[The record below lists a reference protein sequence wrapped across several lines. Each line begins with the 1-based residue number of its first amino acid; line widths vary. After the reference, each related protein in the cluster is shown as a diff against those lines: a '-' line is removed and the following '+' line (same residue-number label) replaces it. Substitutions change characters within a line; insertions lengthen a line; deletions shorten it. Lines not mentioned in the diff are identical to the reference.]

1 MRSRGVIA
9 RVPAKVNL
17 QLAVGPLGTDGFHEV
32 TTVFQAI
39 SLFDDVT
46 VETAAEN
53 NGISIQVTGQTSTGV
68 PSDSSNL
75 AVKAATLMIKNYDL
89 PSDINIKLKKEIPV
103 AGGMAGGSA
112 DAAGE
117 IPVAG
122 GMAGGS
128 ADAAGVIVGLDSLF
142 ELGLSRDEME
152 MVGSK
157 IGADVPFSIC
167 GGVAIGTG
175 RGDQI
180 TPALF
185 KGSYNWVLALSGQG
199 LATPSVYAECDR
211 LREGLSISTPV
222 VSEQLMQALR
232 AGDAKALGKSL
243 SNDLQPAACSL
254 RPALRLV
261 LDVGLDYGA
270 LGGIVSGSGP
280 TVAFLVKDDEH
291 AMDLTVALSSS
302 GVISSV
308 VRASGAVAGA
318 RIIESF

>member
-17 QLAVGPLGTDGFHEV
+17 QLAVGPLGDDGFHEV

-46 VETAAEN
+46 VATAPEN
-53 NGISIQVTGQTSTGV
+53 NGISIQITGQTSTGV
-68 PSDSSNL
+68 PSDNSNL
-75 AVKAATLMIKNYDL
+75 AVKAAALMIKNYDL
-89 PSDINIKLKKEIPV
+89 PNDLSIKLKK
-103 AGGMAGGSA
+103 
-112 DAAGE
+112 E

-261 LDVGLDYGA
+261 LDVGIDYGA

-280 TVAFLVKDDEH
+280 TVVFLVKDDEH

-308 VRASGAVAGA
+308 VRATGAVAGA

>member
-17 QLAVGPLGTDGFHEV
+17 QLSVGPLGSDGYHEV
-32 TTVFQAI
+32 ITVFQAI
-39 SLFDDVT
+39 SLFDDVS
-46 VETAAEN
+46 VATAPVG
-53 NGISIQVTGQTSTGV
+53 NGLTIDISGQTSSGV
-68 PSDSSNL
+68 PADSSNL
-75 AVKAATLMIKNYDL
+75 AIRAADLMIKTYDL
-89 PSDINIKLKKEIPV
+89 PTDLVVKLKK
-103 AGGMAGGSA
+103 
-112 DAAGE
+112 E

-152 MVGSK
+152 SVGSK
-157 IGADVPFSIC
+157 IGSDVPFSIC
-167 GGVAIGTG
+167 GGVAIGSG

-180 TPALF
+180 TPALA
-185 KGSYNWVLALSGQG
+185 KGNYFWVLALSGQG
-199 LATPSVYAECDR
+199 LATPSVYQECDR
-211 LREGLSISTPV
+211 LREGLSITTPQ
-222 VSEQLMQALR
+222 VSEPLMQALR

-243 SNDLQPAACSL
+243 SNDLQSAACSL

-261 LDVGLDYGA
+261 LDVGVDYGA

-280 TVAFLVKDDEH
+280 TVAFLVSSDEH
-291 AMDLTVALSSS
+291 AMDLTVALSAS
-302 GVISSV
+302 GVVSSV
-308 VRASGAVAGA
+308 VRATGPVPGA

>member
-1 MRSRGVIA
+1 MRSRGVTA

-17 QLAVGPLGTDGFHEV
+17 QLSVGPLGADGFHEV

-46 VETAAEN
+46 VATADK
-53 NGISIQVTGQTSTGV
+53 GDGIKISITGQTSGGV
-68 PSDSSNL
+68 PADNSNL
-75 AVKAATLMIKNYDL
+75 AVKAAQLMIKNYDL
-89 PSDINIKLKKEIPV
+89 PEDLVIKLKK
-103 AGGMAGGSA
+103 
-112 DAAGE
+112 E

-142 ELGLSRDEME
+142 ELGLSRDVME
-152 MVGSK
+152 SVGSK
-157 IGADVPFSIC
+157 IGSDVPFSIC

-180 TPALF
+180 TPALA

-199 LATPSVYAECDR
+199 LATPSVYQECDR
-211 LREGLSISTPV
+211 LREGLSIAPPV
-222 VSEQLMQALR
+222 VSEPLMKALR
-232 AGDAKALGKSL
+232 AGDAKALGKAL
-243 SNDLQPAACSL
+243 TNELQPAACSL

-261 LDVGLDYGA
+261 LDVGVDYGA

-280 TVAFLVKDDEH
+280 TVAFLVSDDEH

-302 GVISSV
+302 GVVSSV
-308 VRASGAVAGA
+308 VRASGPTNGA

>member
-1 MRSRGVIA
+1 MRSRGVTA

-17 QLAVGPLGTDGFHEV
+17 QLSVGPLGADGFHEV

-46 VETAAEN
+46 VATADK
-53 NGISIQVTGQTSTGV
+53 GDGIKISITGQTSGGV
-68 PSDSSNL
+68 QEDNSNL
-75 AVKAATLMIKNYDL
+75 AVKAAQLMIKNYDL
-89 PSDINIKLKKEIPV
+89 PEDLVIKLKK
-103 AGGMAGGSA
+103 
-112 DAAGE
+112 E

-142 ELGLSRDEME
+142 ELGLSRDVME
-152 MVGSK
+152 SVGSK
-157 IGADVPFSIC
+157 IGSDVPFSIC

-180 TPALF
+180 TPALA

-199 LATPSVYAECDR
+199 LATPSVYQECDR
-211 LREGLSISTPV
+211 LREGLSIAPPV
-222 VSEQLMQALR
+222 VSEPLMQALR
-232 AGDAKALGKSL
+232 AGDAKALGKAL
-243 SNDLQPAACSL
+243 TNELQPAACSL

-261 LDVGLDYGA
+261 LDVGIDYGA

-280 TVAFLVKDDEH
+280 TVAFLVSDDEH

-302 GVISSV
+302 GVVSSV
-308 VRASGAVAGA
+308 VRASGPTNGA

>member
-1 MRSRGVIA
+1 MRSRGVTA

-17 QLAVGPLGTDGFHEV
+17 QLSVGPLGADGFHEV

-46 VETAAEN
+46 VATAEK
-53 NGISIQVTGQTSTGV
+53 GEGIKISITGQTSGGV
-68 PSDSSNL
+68 PADNSNL
-75 AVKAATLMIKNYDL
+75 AVKAAQLMIKNYNLPEDL
-89 PSDINIKLKKEIPV
+89 VIKLKK
-103 AGGMAGGSA
+103 
-112 DAAGE
+112 E

-142 ELGLSRDEME
+142 ELGLSRDVME
-152 MVGSK
+152 SVGSK
-157 IGADVPFSIC
+157 IGSDVPFSIC

-180 TPALF
+180 TPALA

-199 LATPSVYAECDR
+199 LATPSVYQECDR
-211 LREGLSISTPV
+211 LREGLSIAPPV
-222 VSEQLMQALR
+222 VSEPLMQALR
-232 AGDAKALGKSL
+232 AGDAKALGKAL
-243 SNDLQPAACSL
+243 SNELQPAACSL

-261 LDVGLDYGA
+261 LDVGIDYGA

-280 TVAFLVKDDEH
+280 TVAFLVSDEEH

-302 GVISSV
+302 GVVSSV
-308 VRASGAVAGA
+308 VRASGPTNGA

>member
-1 MRSRGVIA
+1 MRSRGVTA

-17 QLAVGPLGTDGFHEV
+17 QLSVGPLGSDGFHEV

-46 VETAAEN
+46 VATAESN
-53 NGISIQVTGQTSTGV
+53 DGVKIIITGQTSNGV
-68 PSDSSNL
+68 PVDNSNL
-75 AVKAATLMIKNYDL
+75 AVKAAQLMIENYDL
-89 PSDINIKLKKEIPV
+89 PKDLSIKLKK
-103 AGGMAGGSA
+103 
-112 DAAGE
+112 E

-152 MVGSK
+152 SVGSK
-157 IGADVPFSIC
+157 IGSDVPFSIC

-180 TPALF
+180 TPALA
-185 KGSYNWVLALSGQG
+185 KGNYNWVLALSGQG
-199 LATPSVYAECDR
+199 LSTPAVYQECDR
-211 LREGLSISTPV
+211 LREGLSIAPPV

-232 AGDAKALGKSL
+232 AGDAKALGKAL
-243 SNDLQPAACSL
+243 TNELQPAACSL

-261 LDVGLDYGA
+261 LDVGTEYGA

-280 TVAFLVKDDEH
+280 TVAFLVSDDDH

-302 GVISSV
+302 GVVSSV
-308 VRASGAVAGA
+308 VRATGAVAGA

>member
-1 MRSRGVIA
+1 MRSRGVTA

-17 QLAVGPLGTDGFHEV
+17 QLSVGPLGTDGFHEV

-46 VETAAEN
+46 VAIAQKGE
-53 NGISIQVTGQTSTGV
+53 GIKISITGQTSGGV
-68 PSDSSNL
+68 PADNSNL
-75 AVKAATLMIKNYDL
+75 AVKAAQLMIKNYDL
-89 PSDINIKLKKEIPV
+89 PEDLVIKLKK
-103 AGGMAGGSA
+103 
-112 DAAGE
+112 E

-142 ELGLSRDEME
+142 ELGLSRDVME
-152 MVGSK
+152 SVGSK
-157 IGADVPFSIC
+157 IGSDVPFSIC

-180 TPALF
+180 TPALA

-199 LATPSVYAECDR
+199 LATPSVYQECDR
-211 LREGLSISTPV
+211 LREGLSIAPPV
-222 VSEQLMQALR
+222 VSEPLMQALR
-232 AGDAKALGKSL
+232 AGDAKALGKAL
-243 SNDLQPAACSL
+243 TNELQPAACSL

-261 LDVGLDYGA
+261 LDVGVDYGA

-280 TVAFLVKDDEH
+280 TVAFLVSDDEH

-302 GVISSV
+302 GVVSSV
-308 VRASGAVAGA
+308 VRASGPTNGA

>member
-1 MRSRGVIA
+1 MRSRGVVA

-17 QLAVGPLGTDGFHEV
+17 QLSVGPLGSDGFHEV

-46 VETAAEN
+46 VATAPDGE
-53 NGISIQVTGQTSTGV
+53 GIKISISGQTSSGV
-68 PSDSSNL
+68 PADNSNL
-75 AVKAATLMIKNYDL
+75 AVKAAELMIKNYDL
-89 PSDINIKLKKEIPV
+89 PTDLIIKLKK
-103 AGGMAGGSA
+103 
-112 DAAGE
+112 E

-152 MVGSK
+152 IVGSK
-157 IGADVPFSIC
+157 IGSDVPFSIC

-180 TPALF
+180 TPALA

-199 LATPSVYAECDR
+199 LSTPSVYQECDR
-211 LREGLSISTPV
+211 LREGLSISSPA

-243 SNDLQPAACSL
+243 TNELQSAACSI

-261 LDVGLDYGA
+261 LDVGVDYGA

-280 TVAFLVKDDEH
+280 TVAFLVSDDDH
-291 AMDLTVALSSS
+291 AMDLTVALSAS
-302 GVISSV
+302 GVVSSV
-308 VRASGAVAGA
+308 VRATGPAHGA

>member
-1 MRSRGVIA
+1 
-9 RVPAKVNL
+9 L
-17 QLAVGPLGTDGFHEV
+17 QLAVGPLGADGFHEV

-53 NGISIQVTGQTSTGV
+53 NGISIQITGQTSTGV

-89 PSDINIKLKKEIPV
+89 PSDLNIKLKK
-103 AGGMAGGSA
+103 
-112 DAAGE
+112 E

-261 LDVGLDYGA
+261 LDVGIDYGA

-280 TVAFLVKDDEH
+280 TVAFLVTDDEH

-302 GVISSV
+302 GVVSSV

>member
-1 MRSRGVIA
+1 MRSRGVTA

-17 QLAVGPLGTDGFHEV
+17 QLSVGPLGADGFHEV

-46 VETAAEN
+46 VATADK
-53 NGISIQVTGQTSTGV
+53 GDGIKISITGQTSGGV
-68 PSDSSNL
+68 PADNSNL
-75 AVKAATLMIKNYDL
+75 AVKAAQLMIKNYDL
-89 PSDINIKLKKEIPV
+89 PEDLVIKLKKEIPV

-112 DAAGE
+112 DAAG
-117 IPVAG
+117 I
-122 GMAGGS
+122 
-128 ADAAGVIVGLDSLF
+128 IVGLDSLF
-142 ELGLSRDEME
+142 ELGLSRDVME
-152 MVGSK
+152 SVGSK
-157 IGADVPFSIC
+157 IGSDVPFSIC

-180 TPALF
+180 TPALA

-199 LATPSVYAECDR
+199 LATPSVYQECDR
-211 LREGLSISTPV
+211 LREGLSIAPPV
-222 VSEQLMQALR
+222 VSEPLMQALR
-232 AGDAKALGKSL
+232 AGDAKALGKAL
-243 SNDLQPAACSL
+243 TNELQPAACSL

-261 LDVGLDYGA
+261 LDVGVDYGA

-280 TVAFLVKDDEH
+280 TVAFLVSDDDH

-302 GVISSV
+302 GVVSSV
-308 VRASGAVAGA
+308 VRASGPTNGA

>member
-1 MRSRGVIA
+1 MRSRGVVA

-17 QLAVGPLGTDGFHEV
+17 QLSVGPLGSDGYHEV
-32 TTVFQAI
+32 TTVFQGI

-46 VETAAEN
+46 VATALP
-53 NGISIQVTGQTSTGV
+53 GSGITISITGDTAHGV
-68 PSDSSNL
+68 PVDNSNL
-75 AVKAATLMIKNYDL
+75 AIKAAQLMAKTYDL
-89 PSDINIKLKKEIPV
+89 PPDLIIKLKK
-103 AGGMAGGSA
+103 
-112 DAAGE
+112 E

-142 ELGLSRDEME
+142 ELGISRDEME
-152 MVGSK
+152 SVGSK
-157 IGADVPFSIC
+157 IGSDVPFSIC

-180 TPALF
+180 TPALA

-199 LATPSVYAECDR
+199 LSTPSVYQECDR
-211 LREGLSISTPV
+211 LREGLSIATPQ
-222 VSEQLMQALR
+222 VSEPLMQALR
-232 AGDAKALGKSL
+232 AGDAKALGKAL
-243 SNDLQPAACSL
+243 SNELQSAACSL

-261 LDVGLDYGA
+261 LDVGVDYGA

-280 TVAFLVKDDEH
+280 TVAFLVTDDEH

-302 GVISSV
+302 GVVSSV
-308 VRASGAVAGA
+308 VRATGPAAGA

>member
-1 MRSRGVIA
+1 MRSRGVVA

-17 QLAVGPLGTDGFHEV
+17 QLSVGPLGSDGFHEV

-46 VETAAEN
+46 VATAPD
-53 NGISIQVTGQTSTGV
+53 GDGIKISISGETSSGV
-68 PSDSSNL
+68 PADSSNL
-75 AVKAATLMIKNYDL
+75 AVKAAELMIKNYDL
-89 PSDINIKLKKEIPV
+89 PADLIIKLKK
-103 AGGMAGGSA
+103 
-112 DAAGE
+112 E

-152 MVGSK
+152 VVGSK
-157 IGADVPFSIC
+157 IGSDVPFSIC

-180 TPALF
+180 TPALA
-185 KGSYNWVLALSGQG
+185 KGNYNWVLALSGQG
-199 LATPSVYAECDR
+199 LSTPSVYQECDR
-211 LREGLSISTPV
+211 LREGLSISSPA

-232 AGDAKALGKSL
+232 AGDAKALGKAL
-243 SNDLQPAACSL
+243 TNELQPAACSL

-261 LDVGLDYGA
+261 LDVGVDYGA

-280 TVAFLVKDDEH
+280 TVAFLVSDDDH
-291 AMDLTVALSSS
+291 AMDLTVALSAS
-302 GVISSV
+302 GVVSSV
-308 VRASGAVAGA
+308 VRATGPAHGA

>member
-1 MRSRGVIA
+1 MRSRGVTA

-17 QLAVGPLGTDGFHEV
+17 QLSVGPLGADGFHEV

-46 VETAAEN
+46 VATADKGE
-53 NGISIQVTGQTSTGV
+53 GIKISITGQTSGGV
-68 PSDSSNL
+68 PADNSNL
-75 AVKAATLMIKNYDL
+75 AVKAAQLMIKNYDL
-89 PSDINIKLKKEIPV
+89 PEDLVIKLKK
-103 AGGMAGGSA
+103 
-112 DAAGE
+112 E

-142 ELGLSRDEME
+142 ELGLSRDVME
-152 MVGSK
+152 SVGSK
-157 IGADVPFSIC
+157 IGSDVPFSIC

-180 TPALF
+180 TPALA

-199 LATPSVYAECDR
+199 LATPSVYQECDR
-211 LREGLSISTPV
+211 LREGLSIAAPV
-222 VSEQLMQALR
+222 VSEPLMQALR
-232 AGDAKALGKSL
+232 AGDAKALGKAL
-243 SNDLQPAACSL
+243 TNELQPAACSL

-261 LDVGLDYGA
+261 LDVGVDYGA

-280 TVAFLVKDDEH
+280 TVAFLVSDDDH

-302 GVISSV
+302 GVVSSV
-308 VRASGAVAGA
+308 VRASGPTNGA

>member
-1 MRSRGVIA
+1 MRSRGVTA

-17 QLAVGPLGTDGFHEV
+17 QLSVGPLGADGFHEV

-46 VETAAEN
+46 VATAEK
-53 NGISIQVTGQTSTGV
+53 GEGIKISITGQTSGGV
-68 PSDSSNL
+68 PADNSNL
-75 AVKAATLMIKNYDL
+75 AVKAAQLMIKNYNLPEDL
-89 PSDINIKLKKEIPV
+89 VIKLKK
-103 AGGMAGGSA
+103 
-112 DAAGE
+112 E

-142 ELGLSRDEME
+142 ELGLSRDVME
-152 MVGSK
+152 SVGSK
-157 IGADVPFSIC
+157 IGSDVPFSIC

-180 TPALF
+180 TPALA

-199 LATPSVYAECDR
+199 LATPSVYQECDR
-211 LREGLSISTPV
+211 LREGLSIAPPV
-222 VSEQLMQALR
+222 VSEPLMQALR
-232 AGDAKALGKSL
+232 AGDAKALGKAL
-243 SNDLQPAACSL
+243 TNELQPAACSL

-261 LDVGLDYGA
+261 LDVGVDYGA

-280 TVAFLVKDDEH
+280 TVAFLVSDEEH

-302 GVISSV
+302 GVVSSV
-308 VRASGAVAGA
+308 VRASGPTNGA

>member
-1 MRSRGVIA
+1 MRSRGVVA

-17 QLAVGPLGTDGFHEV
+17 QLSVGPLGSDGFHEV

-46 VETAAEN
+46 VATAPDGD
-53 NGISIQVTGQTSTGV
+53 GISISISGQTSSGV
-68 PSDSSNL
+68 PTDSSNL
-75 AVKAATLMIKNYDL
+75 AVKAADLMIKNYDL
-89 PSDINIKLKKEIPV
+89 PTDLIIKLKK
-103 AGGMAGGSA
+103 
-112 DAAGE
+112 E

-152 MVGSK
+152 IVGSK
-157 IGADVPFSIC
+157 IGSDVPFSIC

-180 TPALF
+180 TPALS

-199 LATPSVYAECDR
+199 LSTPSVYQECDR
-211 LREGLSISTPV
+211 LREGLSISAPL
-222 VSEQLMQALR
+222 VSEPLMQALR
-232 AGDAKALGKSL
+232 AGDAKALGKAL
-243 SNDLQPAACSL
+243 TNELQPAACSL

-261 LDVGLDYGA
+261 LDVGIDYGA

-280 TVAFLVKDDEH
+280 TVAFLVSDDEH
-291 AMDLTVALSSS
+291 AMDLTVALSAS
-302 GVISSV
+302 GVVSSV
-308 VRASGAVAGA
+308 VRAIGPAHGA

>member
-1 MRSRGVIA
+1 MRSRGVTA

-17 QLAVGPLGTDGFHEV
+17 QLSVGPLGADGFHEV

-46 VETAAEN
+46 VATAEK
-53 NGISIQVTGQTSTGV
+53 GDGVKISITGQTSGGV
-68 PSDSSNL
+68 PADNSNL
-75 AVKAATLMIKNYDL
+75 AVKAAQLMIKNYDL
-89 PSDINIKLKKEIPV
+89 PEDLVIKLKK
-103 AGGMAGGSA
+103 
-112 DAAGE
+112 E

-142 ELGLSRDEME
+142 ELGLSRDVME
-152 MVGSK
+152 SVGSK
-157 IGADVPFSIC
+157 IGSDVPFSIC

-180 TPALF
+180 TPALA

-199 LATPSVYAECDR
+199 LATPSVYQECDR
-211 LREGLSISTPV
+211 LREGLSIAAPV
-222 VSEQLMQALR
+222 VSEPLMQALR
-232 AGDAKALGKSL
+232 AGDAKALGKAL
-243 SNDLQPAACSL
+243 TNELQPAACSL

-261 LDVGLDYGA
+261 LDVGVDYGA

-280 TVAFLVKDDEH
+280 TVAFLVSDDDH

-302 GVISSV
+302 GVVSSV
-308 VRASGAVAGA
+308 VRASGPTNGA

>member
-1 MRSRGVIA
+1 MRSKGVVA

-17 QLAVGPLGTDGFHEV
+17 QLSVGPLGDDGFHEV

-46 VETAAEN
+46 VATAAEN
-53 NGISIQVTGQTSTGV
+53 SGLVISVTGETAKGV
-68 PSDSSNL
+68 PADSSNL
-75 AVKAATLMIKNYDL
+75 AIKAAELMIKEYEL
-89 PSDINIKLKKEIPV
+89 PSDLSIKLKK
-103 AGGMAGGSA
+103 
-112 DAAGE
+112 E

-152 MVGSK
+152 LLGSK
-157 IGADVPFSIC
+157 IGSDVPFSIC
-167 GGVAIGTG
+167 GGVAIGSG

-180 TPALF
+180 TPALA
-185 KGSYNWVLALSGQG
+185 KGNYNWVLALSGQG
-199 LATPSVYAECDR
+199 LATPSVYQECDR
-211 LREGLSISTPV
+211 LREGLSISAPV
-222 VSEQLMQALR
+222 VSEQIMQALR
-232 AGDAKALGKSL
+232 AGDAKALGKAL
-243 SNDLQPAACSL
+243 TNELQPAACSL

-261 LDVGLDYGA
+261 LDVGIDYGA

-280 TVAFLVKDDEH
+280 TVAFLVSDDDH

-302 GVISSV
+302 GVVSSV
-308 VRASGAVAGA
+308 VRASGPTNGA

>member
-1 MRSRGVIA
+1 MRSRGVVA

-17 QLAVGPLGTDGFHEV
+17 QLSVGPLGSDGYHEV

-39 SLFDDVT
+39 SLCDDVT
-46 VETAAEN
+46 VATALP
-53 NGISIQVTGQTSTGV
+53 GSGITISITGDTAHGV
-68 PSDSSNL
+68 PVDNSNL
-75 AVKAATLMIKNYDL
+75 AIKAAQLMAKTYDL
-89 PSDINIKLKKEIPV
+89 PPDLIIKLKK
-103 AGGMAGGSA
+103 
-112 DAAGE
+112 E

-142 ELGLSRDEME
+142 ELGISRDEME
-152 MVGSK
+152 SVGSK

-180 TPALF
+180 TPALA

-199 LATPSVYAECDR
+199 LSTPSVYQECDR
-211 LREGLSISTPV
+211 LREGLSIATPQ
-222 VSEQLMQALR
+222 VSEPLMQALR
-232 AGDAKALGKSL
+232 AGDAKALGKAL
-243 SNDLQPAACSL
+243 SNELQSAACSL

-261 LDVGLDYGA
+261 LDVGVDYGA

-280 TVAFLVKDDEH
+280 TVAFLVTDDEH

-302 GVISSV
+302 GVVSSV
-308 VRASGAVAGA
+308 VRATGPAAGA